1 MGGGP
6 GDPRPL
12 THRIRVSR
20 SAVDDLRALDRPTRR
35 VVAETIDSLRTDA
48 LRGKELRGILVGCRS
63 VRTARD
69 RHRVVYRIDED
80 EVAIL
85 AIGPRRPGDRRDVYA
100 ELARLLADTE
110 ER

>member
-1 MGGGP
+1 M
-6 GDPRPL
+6 
-12 THRIRVSR
+12 
-20 SAVDDLRALDRPTRR
+20 
-35 VVAETIDSLRTDA
+35 
-48 LRGKELRGILVGCRS
+48 GCRS